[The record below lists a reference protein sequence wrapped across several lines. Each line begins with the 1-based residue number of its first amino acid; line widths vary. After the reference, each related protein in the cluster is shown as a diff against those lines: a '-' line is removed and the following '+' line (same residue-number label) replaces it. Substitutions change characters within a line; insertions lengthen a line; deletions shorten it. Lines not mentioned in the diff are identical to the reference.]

1 MTRRRTIGD
10 NPLDSIAVPPRP
22 DSAKQ
27 AEAPKA
33 PPPQIEAVADRA
45 SGGNESASGTQA
57 GSSASNPFRALRQ
70 ILPRRLKVVGGDV
83 PSPEIL
89 LMRRGPDGPL
99 GLLLTLRDFVE
110 LKRDVV
116 RVVVETSVS
125 DRRVGSLLLWATA
138 GAAFL
143 GPLGALAGCLYGG
156 RERRGATAAI
166 ELVDGRRIVVATA
179 NPAILDEIQAELG

>member
-22 DSAKQ
+22 DPAKQ
-27 AEAPKA
+27 TEPAKA
-33 PPPQIEAVADRA
+33 PPPQIDAVAAPAADNGEST
-45 SGGNESASGTQA
+45 SGAQTGPKT
-57 GSSASNPFRALRQ
+57 SNPFRALRQ
-70 ILPRRLKVVGGDV
+70 IMPRRLKVVGGDV
-83 PSPEIL
+83 SSPEIL
-89 LMRRGPDGPL
+89 LMRRGPEGPL

-116 RVVVETSVS
+116 RIVVESSAS

-138 GAAFL
+138 GAAVL

-166 ELVDGRRIVVATA
+166 ELVDGRRIVIATA